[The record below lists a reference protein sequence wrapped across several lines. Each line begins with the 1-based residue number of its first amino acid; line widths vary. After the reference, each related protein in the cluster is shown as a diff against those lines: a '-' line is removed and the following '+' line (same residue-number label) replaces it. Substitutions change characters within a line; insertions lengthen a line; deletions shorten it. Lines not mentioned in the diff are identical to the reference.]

1 MKLLYA
7 RRGIEKLIVAQ
18 ILILLS
24 KAGVLISVVDAVR
37 QGLPRM
43 ETEGVFG
50 IVILLLMTAAIVM
63 ELRGVCEAG
72 KGEPIFLAARPA
84 VILALIFDYYNSIL
98 NPFYGGW
105 LVTVI
110 AEMVAILFAM
120 RYLVDGV
127 IALSIRTGN
136 PKMCPRGKYLFIL
149 AVLVCF
155 FQAVIAVLD
164 AILPGFSVETPR
176 LILSLSAASL
186 IADGV
191 AVLLLIL
198 YLLQARNMLRGK
210 DLENA

>member
-72 KGEPIFLAARPA
+72 KGEPIFARPA

-155 FQAVIAVLD
+155 FQAVIVVLD